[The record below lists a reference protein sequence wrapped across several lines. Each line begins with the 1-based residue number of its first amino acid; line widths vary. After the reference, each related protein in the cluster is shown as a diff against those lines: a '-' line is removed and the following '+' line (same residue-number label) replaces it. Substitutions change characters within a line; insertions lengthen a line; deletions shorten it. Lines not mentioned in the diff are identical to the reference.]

1 MGGSDMRIGFR
12 AVQGVQIRFA
22 ESNSPTS
29 PRLVLTGP
37 WPESLLAFQR
47 VWPRLSRTAHL
58 LAVDLPG
65 FGHSE
70 RRTELLGDRFARAT
84 RYVRSYP
91 EQLQRLGQILS
102 TIFTPVQIIA
112 GRWDPLVPLA
122 NADYLH
128 AACQTAASTCST
140 PAISPGKRH
149 QITTRRSPPPGST
162 AATSPEAQD
171 SSTATTRPRLTFSNT
186 RSRTR
191 KD

>member
-22 ESNSPTS
+22 VSDSPTS
-29 PRLVLTGP
+29 PRLVLTSP

-91 EQLQRLGQILS
+91 EQLQRLGHVLP
-102 TIFTPVQIIA
+102 TIYTPVQIIA

-128 AACQTAASTCST
+128 ARLPNSRLDILDTGHFAWEEAPEQYAAIVTAWVNGGYLTGSA
-140 PAISPGKRH
+140 GH
-149 QITTRRSPPPGST
+149 QW
-162 AATSPEAQD
+162 
-171 SSTATTRPRLTFSNT
+171 
-186 RSRTR
+186 
-191 KD
+191 